1 MLGMLSVVVVIGF
14 IVFFTGFYFY
24 FSFSFSG
31 VWGCSLLSLCLT
43 RLKEKEEEGK
53 EKVNVDLLSLAFIG
67 GFFLGL
73 PDFGILYKGFPS
85 FYSK

>member
-14 IVFFTGFYFY
+14 IVFFAGFR
-24 FSFSFSG
+24 FSFSFLG
-31 VWGCSLLSLCLT
+31 VWGCSLLSPYLT
-43 RLKEKEEEGK
+43 RLEEEEEEGK
-53 EKVNVDLLSLAFIG
+53 EKVNVDSLSLASIG

-85 FYSK
+85 FYSR